1 LGQQRQAGE
10 AGVVRQERIA
20 RRVGVYLWLAAA
32 AALLA
37 GHAAFAANVYP
48 GKSWERLAAPET
60 AGWSAE
66 GLARAQAHAKRIGST
81 EVMIVHRGIVVDAWG
96 DIAARTEAYSVRKSV
111 LSALIGIAVAE
122 RKIELSQTLAAL
134 GIDDNPPLTAAERRA
149 TVADL
154 IKARSGIYHPALY
167 ESERMARERPAR
179 GSHPVGS
186 FWYYNNWDFNAL
198 ATIYE
203 QKTGEKIFAAVA
215 RRLAAP
221 LEMEDFRPEDG
232 RYVTGADSI
241 HAAYP
246 MRLSTRDLAR
256 FGLLFLREGRW
267 KDRQVVPAAWV
278 AESTAPHS
286 DVGDGVGYGY
296 MWWNRRGRGC
306 FAAAQP
312 DDRCFFAAGN
322 YGQYVVVIPMLD
334 LVVVHR
340 VNTDVTRHRVA
351 RGDFRELLALI
362 AAAGETA
369 FR

>member
-1 LGQQRQAGE
+1 MGQN
-10 AGVVRQERIA
+10 RIA
-20 RRVGVYLWLAAA
+20 RQMGVCLWLAAA

-37 GHAAFAANVYP
+37 GHAAVASEIYP
-48 GKSWERLAAPET
+48 GKSWDRLAAPAE
-60 AGWSAE
+60 AGWSVE
-66 GLARAQAHAKRIGST
+66 GLARARAHAKDIGST
-81 EVMIVHRGIVVDAWG
+81 EVMIVHRGVVVDAWG
-96 DIAARTEAYSVRKSV
+96 DIAARTEAYSVRKSI

-122 RKIELSQTLAAL
+122 RKIDLTQTLVAL
-134 GIDDNPPLTAAERRA
+134 GIDDNPPLTAAERQA
-149 TVADL
+149 TVRDL

-203 QKTGEKIFAAVA
+203 QKTGEKIFEAVA

-232 RYVTGADSI
+232 RYVTGDASI

-278 AESTAPHS
+278 TDSTAAYS
-286 DVGDGVGYGY
+286 AAGGDVGYGY
-296 MWWNRRGRGC
+296 MWWNRRGPSC
-306 FAAAQP
+306 FPGAQR
-312 DDRCFFAAGN
+312 DDRCFYAAGN
-322 YGQYVVVIPMLD
+322 FGQYVFIIPALD

-340 VNTDVTRHRVA
+340 VNTDATRHRVA
-351 RGDFRELLALI
+351 GRDFRALVALI